1 MSPFASCSYFIA
13 EENALSI
20 IIPEMKDAMADLNLW
35 TDNDFK
41 TCSKPTLGSGSPVPH
56 HSNGRKQSAK
66 EKLIKLFAI
75 TTLFKKRNIS
85 LSAKQIDLA
94 LLDI

>member
-1 MSPFASCSYFIA
+1 MQ
-13 EENALSI
+13 LQ
-20 IIPEMKDAMADLNLW
+20 
-35 TDNDFK
+35 
-41 TCSKPTLGSGSPVPH
+41 TCGAIKISKLDQKPHQCVSPVSH
-56 HSNGRKQSAK
+56 HFNGHKESAK
-66 EKLIKLFAI
+66 EELIKPSGI

>member
-1 MSPFASCSYFIA
+1 MI
-13 EENALSI
+13 
-20 IIPEMKDAMADLNLW
+20 
-35 TDNDFK
+35 
-41 TCSKPTLGSGSPVPH
+41 SKLDQNPHQCTASPVTH
-56 HSNGRKQSAK
+56 HSDGSKQSAK

>member
-1 MSPFASCSYFIA
+1 MISKLDQNPRQCSG
-13 EENALSI
+13 L
-20 IIPEMKDAMADLNLW
+20 
-35 TDNDFK
+35 
-41 TCSKPTLGSGSPVPH
+41 PVPH
-56 HSNGRKQSAK
+56 QSNGRKQSAK

-94 LLDI
+94 LLNI